1 MSRCVGAF
9 LRQCDNQTDAILCA
23 DCYAFIDKVLYPRTN
38 KAAAETRPVYRK
50 KAKAA

>member
-9 LRQCDNQTDAILCA
+9 LRPCLNATDTILCA
-23 DCYAFIDKVLYPRTN
+23 ECYALVDKLLSPTRN
-38 KAAAETRPVYRK
+38 RAAAETRPVYRK

>member
-9 LRQCDNQTDAILCA
+9 LRHCDNQTDTILCA
-23 DCYAFIDKVLYPRTN
+23 DCYSFIDKVMHPARN